1 MDIKP
6 YLKLMVAKQASDM
19 FLSTGAPVNIK
30 IDGASAPVNSSPLP
44 PGQVRN
50 FAYGLLNEQQVAVFE
65 ESQELDTAISVNEV
79 GRFRINLFM
88 QRGEVAMVVR
98 YIPWNC
104 PSIADLKLP
113 PLLSEL
119 VMQPRGMIIVAGATG
134 SGKSNTLAAMIEH
147 RNRHSTGH
155 ILTIE
160 DPIEF
165 IHSHKKSVV
174 NQREI
179 GLDTQSYS
187 EALRRAMREAP
198 DLIMIGEIRDAE
210 TMQQALTYAN
220 TGHLCLSTLHATN
233 ADQAIERMITFFPEA
248 AQRQLLLD
256 LSLNLRAVIAQRL
269 LTDKNGKRL
278 PATEILLNTP
288 HMQSLIHDGDL
299 SKMKSAI
306 EQDTTSGMQSFD
318 SSILSLYRDEK
329 ISLDEALDNADRPDD
344 LRLKISLGGNENDA
358 ELSYNFNI

>member
-30 IDGASAPVNSSPLP
+30 IGGASAPINSTPLP
-44 PGQVRN
+44 PGQVRDI
-50 FAYGLLNEQQVAVFE
+50 AYALLNEHQVTVFE
-65 ESQELDTAISVNEV
+65 ESHELDTAISVNEV

-98 YIPWNC
+98 YIPWKC
-104 PSIADLKLP
+104 PSVANLNLP
-113 PLLSEL
+113 SLLSKL
-119 VMQPRGMIIVAGATG
+119 VMQPRGMVIVAGATG
-134 SGKSNTLAAMIEH
+134 SGKSSTLAAMIDH

-179 GLDTQSYS
+179 GLDTRSYS
-187 EALRRAMREAP
+187 EALRRALREAP
-198 DLIMIGEIRDAE
+198 DVIMIGEIRDAE
-210 TMQQALTYAN
+210 TMRQALSYAN

-233 ADQAIERMITFFPEA
+233 ADQAIERMINFFPEA
-248 AQRQLLLD
+248 AQKQLLLD
-256 LSLNLRAVIAQRL
+256 LSLNLRAVTAQRL
-269 LTDKNGKRL
+269 LTGSDGKRL
-278 PATEILLNTP
+278 PASEILLDTP
-288 HMQSLIHDGDL
+288 YIKSLIRDGDL
-299 SKMKSAI
+299 SKIKSAI

-318 SSILSLYRDEK
+318 SSIFSLYRDGR
-329 ISLDEALDNADRPDD
+329 ISLDEALGNADNPDD
-344 LRLKISLGGNENDA
+344 LRLKISLGGSDNATEPDF
-358 ELSYNFNI
+358 SFNI